1 MIDSTKVNVQY
12 GESGPEETFL
22 GGQLIIE
29 KKNKGY
35 S

>member
-1 MIDSTKVNVQY
+1 MIDSTKVNVKY
-12 GESGPEETFL
+12 GDPEPEETFL
-22 GGQLIIE
+22 VGQFTIE